1 MYSDYHI
8 HTDFSA
14 DSDTPAQIQIERA
27 IALGMERICITD
39 HQDFDYPERYHE
51 DFTFPTDRYMETL
64 RRLQQNWEGRI
75 QIFSGVELGLRT
87 HLTEQL
93 KDYAACWPFDY
104 IIGSVHLAGDRD
116 PYFSDFYEGR
126 TEEAAYREY
135 FECALENVRLHT
147 DCFDALGHLDY
158 VVRYGPNKNR
168 FYSYERYRDIIDE
181 ILKTIVSHGRA
192 LECNTSG
199 LSHGLG
205 HPNPH
210 PDIIRRYVELGGEMV
225 TVGSDAHGPASL
237 GYGFSLLKDM
247 LAGCGVRYYTEF
259 QERRPRLY
267 PL

>member
-1 MYSDYHI
+1 MYSDHHI

-14 DSDTPAQIQIERA
+14 DSDTPAQAQIERA

-51 DFTFPTDRYMETL
+51 DFTFPTDHYMETL
-64 RRLQQNWEGRI
+64 RQLKQEYEGRI
-75 QIFSGVELGLRT
+75 QIFTGVELGLRT
-87 HLTEQL
+87 HLAEQL
-93 KDYAACWPFDY
+93 ERYGADWPFDY
-104 IIGSVHLAGDRD
+104 IIGSVHLVGDRD

-135 FECALENVRLHT
+135 FECTLENVRLHK

-158 VVRYGPNKNR
+158 AVRYGPNKNK
-168 FYSYERYRDIIDE
+168 FYSYSGYRDIIDE
-181 ILKTIVSHGRA
+181 ILKTVISHGKA

-205 HPNPH
+205 HTNPH
-210 PDIIRRYVELGGEMV
+210 SDVIRRYIELGGEMV
-225 TVGSDAHGPASL
+225 TIGSDAHVPASL
-237 GYGFSLLKDM
+237 GYGFSLIKDM
-247 LAGCGVRYYTEF
+247 LESCGVRYYTEF
-259 QERRPRLY
+259 HGRKPVFY